1 MYKGIF
7 LFVKIWGSEIFEM
20 TCCAL
25 YCFMLKLWSVS
36 QNVLRLLR
44 ELKLPWRQHEESV
57 VPWKSCL
64 QKPAFCDCWL
74 QQSQAVALDL
84 QNWTVLNHRC
94 FYFSI
99 FGQNGLLQ
107 ESSMAVCFWLLHCFW
122 PVGVCVQ
129 ERQVWNFFIC
139 SLFDV
144 FSTIDCIFHFYKC
157 IHSQMVG
164 RKGDDCSSCRN
175 G

>member
-1 MYKGIF
+1 
-7 LFVKIWGSEIFEM
+7 M

-25 YCFMLKLWSVS
+25 YWFMLKLWSVS

-64 QKPAFCDCWL
+64 KKPFCGRCRR
-74 QQSQAVALDL
+74 QSQAVPLDV
-84 QNWTVLNHRC
+84 QNWRILNHRC

-107 ESSMAVCFWLLHCFW
+107 EKSMTVCFWLLHCFW
-122 PVGVCVQ
+122 AARVCVQ
-129 ERQVWNFFIC
+129 ERQVQNFFVC
-139 SLFDV
+139 LLFDV
-144 FSTIDCIFHFYKC
+144 FSTIDYIFHFYVH

-164 RKGDDCSSCRN
+164 REVEDCSSCRN